1 MAQVNQVRGIEHK
14 TLWGANPSLMPMTHC
29 TSFFFWKVNLK
40 IKELFEKKNCVYI
53 CSIQK
58 REGGRGE
65 LILRYLLG
73 VARHHTILLSL
84 APTNDGESFVHN
96 AVFFDPQIPSCF
108 FQVLLK
114 SFGPTKA
121 CEKHDSDN
129 Y

>member
-1 MAQVNQVRGIEHK
+1 MFN
-14 TLWGANPSLMPMTHC
+14 T
-29 TSFFFWKVNLK
+29 
-40 IKELFEKKNCVYI
+40 KK
-53 CSIQK
+53 SG
-58 REGGRGE
+58 REGGIDLE
-65 LILRYLLG
+65 YLLG

-84 APTNDGESFVHN
+84 APTNNGESFVHN